1 VQRTVIERLPQM
13 RARTPSD
20 PRFQP
25 AAHDVRPARRHVMT
39 DNRAAPE
46 RRHPV

>member
-20 PRFQP
+20 PRFNRQ
-25 AAHDVRPARRHVMT
+25 HMT
-39 DNRAAPE
+39 CDPRG
-46 RRHPV
+46 VTS